1 MQGHRSMAGRLA
13 YARVESHPSSYMK
26 KLRIGVIGTGAFA
39 ETCHVPGLQSHPQA
53 EVVMLCG
60 RDHDRTQAMAGR
72 LNVPETTTD
81 YEMLCARADIDAV
94 TIATPNVF
102 HARQAKAALAAG
114 KHVLCEKPLGISV
127 GEALDMVRAAEATER
142 VHQVAFTFRYLY
154 GVQELRRRLRQGD
167 VGQPHYV
174 RIEFDSWQGLHPDS
188 LIGFREKLSWAG
200 AGVLYDVGS
209 HLFDLVNF
217 VLDPIEAVTGFT
229 TLIPREGVDRLT
241 GRLTDV
247 ETDDIAGGWFICEN
261 ALRGQW
267 FASRATPTLGDR
279 AFIEV
284 IGREGALRA
293 SLSRGSVD
301 TLKVSTPGQTE
312 WKNLSLP
319 DPASDGKPH
328 CLPVMMHSFVDACI
342 RGKLNPHVDASFYD
356 GLAVQRA
363 LTAVL
368 QASYRPGWI
377 QLGSDSLPTV
387 SQPSSANNENRPLG
401 YWRD

>member
-154 GVQELRRRLRQGD
+154 GVQ
-167 VGQPHYV
+167 V
-174 RIEFDSWQGLHPDS
+174 
-188 LIGFREKLSWAG
+188 
-200 AGVLYDVGS
+200 
-209 HLFDLVNF
+209 F
-217 VLDPIEAVTGFT
+217 VLGCT
-229 TLIPREGVDRLT
+229 R
-241 GRLTDV
+241 
-247 ETDDIAGGWFICEN
+247 AG
-261 ALRGQW
+261 
-267 FASRATPTLGDR
+267 
-279 AFIEV
+279 
-284 IGREGALRA
+284 
-293 SLSRGSVD
+293 
-301 TLKVSTPGQTE
+301 
-312 WKNLSLP
+312 
-319 DPASDGKPH
+319 
-328 CLPVMMHSFVDACI
+328 
-342 RGKLNPHVDASFYD
+342 
-356 GLAVQRA
+356 
-363 LTAVL
+363 
-368 QASYRPGWI
+368 
-377 QLGSDSLPTV
+377 
-387 SQPSSANNENRPLG
+387 
-401 YWRD
+401 